1 MADEQKPQ
9 RGGFTVSELEIK
21 AKKYGLEICLCAMFL
36 LTAIFTL
43 AWGGAMLLW
52 SILLSMLFG
61 IVGVIFPKH
70 VKKIMHSGM
79 EFIYKEKVTSIT
91 FAVIGILVS
100 IFLPVIIFAL
110 VGAVAGK
117 TIAMHACACSNNE
130 CNK

>member
-1 MADEQKPQ
+1 MADEKKPQ

-21 AKKYGLEICLCAMFL
+21 AKKYGLEICLCAMFI

-52 SILLSMLFG
+52 SVLLCMLLA
-61 IVGVIFPKH
+61 IVGVIFPKQ
-70 VKKIMHSGM
+70 VKKILHSGM
-79 EFIYKEKVTSIT
+79 DFIYKEKVTCIT

-110 VGAVAGK
+110 IGLVAGK
-117 TIAMHACACSNNE
+117 TIAMHACACSSD
-130 CNK
+130 NK